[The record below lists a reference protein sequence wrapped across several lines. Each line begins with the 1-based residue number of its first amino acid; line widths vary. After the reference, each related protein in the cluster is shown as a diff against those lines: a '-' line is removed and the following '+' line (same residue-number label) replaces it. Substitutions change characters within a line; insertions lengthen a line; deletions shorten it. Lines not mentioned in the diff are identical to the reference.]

1 MQRVL
6 EPEVMDLEAEV
17 MAYARADFSDSNA
30 LFVRTVL
37 ASLGRTPRSALDI
50 GCGPADIPIL
60 LAQACPTVDVVAV
73 DASGPML
80 KIAREGVRR
89 HGLEDRVTLSEQR
102 LPGLVFPRYDFDLI
116 YSKDMLHHIPDPA
129 AFWAEIARLQ
139 SQCKRETSVFVMD
152 LCRPESKD
160 DALRIVESVSANESA
175 LLKKDFYNSL
185 LAAFTPTE
193 IQGQLRT
200 AGLKL
205 AVAPMGPR
213 HFQVSGV
220 LGADGRDS

>member
-1 MQRVL
+1 
-6 EPEVMDLEAEV
+6 
-17 MAYARADFSDSNA
+17 
-30 LFVRTVL
+30 
-37 ASLGRTPRSALDI
+37 
-50 GCGPADIPIL
+50 
-60 LAQACPTVDVVAV
+60 
-73 DASGPML
+73 ML

-89 HGLEDRVTLSEQR
+89 YGLEDRVTLSEQR

-129 AFWAEIARLQ
+129 AFWAEIARLH

-193 IQGQLRT
+193 IQAQLRA
-200 AGLKL
+200 AGLNL

-213 HFQVSGV
+213 HFRVSGV
-220 LGADGRDS
+220 LGADGGDS